1 MKRCVLIMVMMV
13 CAIAA
18 YCQTEQ
24 TDENNRLKSA
34 VQEVLLKDCFNDCRL
49 ENYADCLW
57 ITLILSDKNEQ
68 LLLDKLSKINSTDIK
83 KDAIEFLDEY
93 GLNSDVY
100 SGIEFGKEIYGA
112 DNPFFSIQKGML
124 AYEVATN
131 PLFSK
136 YTDVNILY
144 LSETGASALE
154 QSIDE
159 KLKGIVRELVGMG
172 IGKHDVAMLV
182 ADKSG
187 LDAGVIKNQKMTPY
201 QLDSM
206 MTMEKIEITDNEYIY
221 HVSAPRFAMYMMSPA
236 DLNDVG
242 STLER
247 ALGYYIEPIGFFKQK
262 GAEKFGLEI
271 VYVYQASDDG
281 EPLVKY
287 IFNPY
292 IKKCAV
298 VPQSMDIIKKF
309 AEQ

>member
-18 YCQTEQ
+18 YCHTEQ

-57 ITLILSDKNEQ
+57 ITLTLSEANEQ

-100 SGIEFGKEIYGA
+100 SGIEFGKNVYDV

-136 YTDVNILY
+136 YTNVNILY
-144 LSETGASALE
+144 LSEARTSALCHFINE
-154 QSIDE
+154 R
-159 KLKGIVRELVGMG
+159 LKDVVLQLVGMG

-187 LDAGVIKNQKMTPY
+187 LDAGVIKNLEMTPY
-201 QLDSM
+201 KIDSM
-206 MTMEKIEITDNEYIY
+206 MTMEKIEKTDNEYIY
-221 HVSAPRFAMYMMSPA
+221 HVAVPRFAMYMMSPA

-242 STLER
+242 ASLEH
-247 ALGYYIEPIGFFKQK
+247 ALGDYVESIGFFKKK

-281 EPLVKY
+281 EPLIKY

-298 VPQSMDIIKKF
+298 VLTT
-309 AEQ
+309 